1 MAKQLW
7 KPGNMIYPLPAVMV
21 SVTDGEGHDNIITV
35 AWTGTVCTNPAMAY
49 ISVRPSRY
57 SYDMIRK
64 TGEFVINLTTEKL
77 AFATDFCGVRS
88 GRDVDKFRKLNLTKE
103 KAQFVSAPMIGEAP
117 VSIECRVREVKE
129 LGSHDMFL
137 ADVLAVHA
145 DEAYMDKNNRFRLND
160 AGLLV
165 YSHGEYLAGGR
176 KVGTFGY
183 SVKKKQQKKQMQKK
197 LDKKSDREAEMAG
210 MAEKLKT
217 SGKAEMSGKPGTS
230 GKLKTSG
237 KPGMSGKLKMSGKPG
252 MSGKLKM
259 SGKPGMSGK
268 LKMSGKPGMSGK
280 LKMSGKPGTSGKLKT
295 SGKAGREKR

>member
-88 GRDVDKFRKLNLTKE
+88 GRDVDKFQKLNLTKE

-183 SVKKKQQKKQMQKK
+183 SVKKKQKK

-210 MAEKLKT
+210 KVKT
-217 SGKAEMSGKPGTS
+217 SGKPGMSGKLKMSGKPGTS

-268 LKMSGKPGMSGK
+268 LK
-280 LKMSGKPGTSGKLKT
+280 T